1 MGVAGRV
8 GGLIATLLLLAS
20 PALVWAGSAQ
30 GMLSVAAVV
39 PARCAVRMPGSLELS
54 ATATSLP
61 RETVTMRCTKGTLP
75 PGGVA
80 GVRGPRISRHL
91 ILATPTA
98 PRPLAETAPSGLAG
112 PRLVVTVNF

>member
-8 GGLIATLLLLAS
+8 GGLIATLLLAS
-20 PALVWAGSAQ
+20 PALAGAGAAQ
-30 GMLSVAAVV
+30 GLLSVAAVV

-54 ATATSLP
+54 AAAASLP
-61 RETVTMRCTKGTLP
+61 HETITMRCTKGTLP

-80 GVRGPRISRHL
+80 GARGPRISPHL
-91 ILATPTA
+91 ILATPTT
-98 PRPLAETAPSGLAG
+98 PRPLAETSPSGLAG

>member
-8 GGLIATLLLLAS
+8 GGLIATLLLVS

-30 GMLSVAAVV
+30 GLLSVAAVV

-54 ATATSLP
+54 AAAASLP

-80 GVRGPRISRHL
+80 GARGPRISRHL
-91 ILATPTA
+91 ILATPPA
-98 PRPLAETAPSGLAG
+98 PRPLAETSPSGPAG

>member
-8 GGLIATLLLLAS
+8 GGLIATLLLVS

-30 GMLSVAAVV
+30 GLLSVAAVV

-54 ATATSLP
+54 AAAASLP

-75 PGGVA
+75 PGGGA
-80 GVRGPRISRHL
+80 RGPRISRHL
-91 ILATPTA
+91 ILATPPA
-98 PRPLAETAPSGLAG
+98 PRPLAETSPSGLAG